1 MSAKS
6 SFVWG
11 WSNINGLD
19 CGGIRLHWIA
29 CTEVSE
35 EIRQTANIVGRVFK
49 GPHGHW
55 AHVKEQHSAPT
66 RWQPGE
72 PRWWGWAWQRWAS
85 EWEEHEEVARH
96 DDD

>member
-35 EIRQTANIVGRVFK
+35 EIRKTANIVGRVFK
-49 GPHGHW
+49 GPDGHW
-55 AHVKEQHSAPT
+55 AHVKEQRSAPT
-66 RWQPGE
+66 RNWE
-72 PRWWGWAWQRWAS
+72 PAGAPWWHTGRHGGGWWGWAS
-85 EWEEHEEVARH
+85 EWEE
-96 DDD
+96 